1 MRPLVIVAALIVC
14 AACTG
19 AVPAASPRQ
28 PTAPA
33 TIAATATARR
43 ATPTPPATPASMP
56 PTPVAATPAASL
68 ELPDLVGEVPEQI
81 LLQIMQQVAASTGA
95 PLADLEIEEA
105 RAVTWNDGSLGCP
118 EPGQLYTQAL
128 VDGYWVVIEVAG
140 ETFDF
145 RVGANGEFKFCP
157 PGRGEPPAD
166 LPD

>member
-1 MRPLVIVAALIVC
+1 MRSLVVVVALIAC
-14 AACTG
+14 AACTS
-19 AVPAASPRQ
+19 AVPAASPSQ
-28 PTAPA
+28 PVAPP
-33 TIAATATARR
+33 TIAATPVART
-43 ATPTPPATPASMP
+43 ATPAPPATPASVTPM
-56 PTPVAATPAASL
+56 PVAPTPAASI

-81 LLQIMQQVAASTGA
+81 LLEIMQQVAASTGA
-95 PLADLEIEEA
+95 PLADLELVEA

-118 EPGQLYTQAL
+118 EPGQFYTQAL

-145 RVGANGEFKFCP
+145 RVGSNGEFKFCP